1 MLGEGEET
9 EWLSQPKASPGRA
22 SRLVKVGLDLQLA
35 DLCRSQGCLSRGILP
50 ATEWL
55 GSSQQALCKLRE
67 FIQTVGYEGHWLNVL
82 NIYTLIHYYELETQ
96 R

>member
-22 SRLVKVGLDLQLA
+22 SRLVKVGLDLQL
-35 DLCRSQGCLSRGILP
+35 P

-67 FIQTVGYEGHWLNVL
+67 FIQTVGYEGHWLNVP
-82 NIYTLIHYYELETQ
+82 NIYTLIHHYELETQ